1 MAATIPSMSE
11 RTGVPNGTTYVG
23 WGFDLF
29 WPELELLPGITKP
42 KPMKRRSNWSFS
54 FVNLK
59 SSKLTPM
66 PFNFKGGSSELDGT
80 AVSWAIFAR
89 GSGCFTPLEVLL
101 LTGFT
106 SVGAGKVFGKDADDE
121 SVGDS
126 VAAGFSSATVSV
138 ILYSTGTRISLL
150 TNTSFFGVNIK
161 KKTQKKITAIESS
174 KAAGRI
180 FMLSSI
186 NYFVASCA

>member
-1 MAATIPSMSE
+1 MEKSPLQSVGMAATIPSTIE

-66 PFNFKGGSSELDGT
+66 PFNFKGGSSVFDGT
-80 AVSWAIFAR
+80 AVSWAIFAG
-89 GSGCFTPLEVLL
+89 GSGCFTSGD
-101 LTGFT
+101 TGE
-106 SVGAGKVFGKDADDE
+106 VFGKATDAE
-121 SVGDS
+121 ASGDF

-138 ILYSTGTRISLL
+138 ILSSTGTGISVL
-150 TNTSFFGVNIK
+150 TDTPLFGVD
-161 KKTQKKITAIESS
+161 E
-174 KAAGRI
+174 
-180 FMLSSI
+180 
-186 NYFVASCA
+186 